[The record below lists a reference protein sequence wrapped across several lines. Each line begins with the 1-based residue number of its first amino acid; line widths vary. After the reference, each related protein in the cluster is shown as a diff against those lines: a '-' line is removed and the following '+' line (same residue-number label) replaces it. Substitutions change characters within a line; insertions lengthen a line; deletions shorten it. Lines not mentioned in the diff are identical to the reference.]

1 MHLNDFGG
9 MLGKYAQKF
18 SEKLGNTVFDEKIVS
33 SA

>member
-1 MHLNDFGG
+1 VIDFQG

-18 SEKLGNTVFDEKIVS
+18 FEKLRNTVFDEKIVS